1 MHANTGRLRFLSLLP
16 LEPRLFQQTADLR
29 PVPLIRDRPELF
41 DTVTAGILNRHV
53 KSSERNKALRQL
65 LHAAA

>member
-1 MHANTGRLRFLSLLP
+1 MHANTDRLRFLSLVP
-16 LEPRLFQQTADLR
+16 LELRLFQQTADLR

-53 KSSERNKALRQL
+53 KSSERNKAVRQL
-65 LHAAA
+65 FHPAA

>member
-1 MHANTGRLRFLSLLP
+1 MHANTDRLRFLSLVP
-16 LEPRLFQQTADLR
+16 LELRLFQQTADLR
-29 PVPLIRDRPELF
+29 SVSLIHDRPELF